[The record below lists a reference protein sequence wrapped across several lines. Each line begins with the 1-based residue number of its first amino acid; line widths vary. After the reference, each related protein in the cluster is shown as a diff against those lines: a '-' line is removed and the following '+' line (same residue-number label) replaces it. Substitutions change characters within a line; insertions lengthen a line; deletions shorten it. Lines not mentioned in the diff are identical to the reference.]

1 MALQGA
7 QVIVLATPV
16 FLGLIGLEWAVG
28 RRRGRDTYRLHD
40 ALSSIGLGMLSQLA
54 GLFTKALTLGIYALV
69 FEHVALARLD
79 AGSPWVWLGALLGY
93 DFC

>member
-28 RRRGRDTYRLHD
+28 RRRGRDT
-40 ALSSIGLGMLSQLA
+40 
-54 GLFTKALTLGIYALV
+54 
-69 FEHVALARLD
+69 
-79 AGSPWVWLGALLGY
+79 
-93 DFC
+93 